1 MKGNNLIHN
10 WIILFVLGLSMCS
23 LCIFYATTVE
33 ADTNLNKTNV
43 INYIFSEENPDDF
56 NIKLISNA
64 KDEDII
70 DHAKQDIGYPL
81 ETYIEHNYKT
91 LNIGGVEAFHLEDFN
106 NGLVN
111 LAIDYSLTKE
121 KDRESSESAKAGI
134 YDLGSIPFF
143 YTGENPYWR
152 IVNHNGSWGIGIPD
166 IGIPDKI
173 LELIPENLTGFS
185 GYNMVNSINQDAVK
199 GTVVIG
205 KFSPHT
211 GEITEIKLSSLGLPQ
226 KINQELCANGE
237 KESTL
242 EIKTNY
248 YFSVPLGINEK
259 TSNEMRIP
267 TMAANL
273 QFLTNHPQIQ
283 GKITVT
289 INIKVIHDTE
299 NNIP

>member
-23 LCIFYATTVE
+23 LCISYATTVE

-43 INYIFSEENPDDF
+43 INYIFSEENADDF
-56 NIKLISNA
+56 KIKLISNA
-64 KDEDII
+64 KSEDLIE
-70 DHAKQDIGYPL
+70 HVKQDMGYPL
-81 ETYIEHNYKT
+81 EAYIEHNYKT
-91 LNIGGVEAFHLEDFN
+91 LNISGVEAFNLNDFK
-106 NGLVN
+106 NGRVN

-121 KDRESSESAKAGI
+121 KDHVSSGSTKVGI

-143 YTGENPYWR
+143 SAGNNPYWR
-152 IVNHNGSWGIGIPD
+152 IVNQNGSWGIGIPD

-205 KFSPHT
+205 KFLPHT

-248 YFSVPLGINEK
+248 
-259 TSNEMRIP
+259 
-267 TMAANL
+267 
-273 QFLTNHPQIQ
+273 
-283 GKITVT
+283 
-289 INIKVIHDTE
+289 
-299 NNIP
+299 